1 MQGEITWHS
10 ASASQLTLAV
20 TISGIDQYSAV
31 EFTEDAS
38 TGSAVLKISSQSSK
52 TSSGIATSVLNVG
65 IKAMLGLALLASV
78 LVMRLSS
85 PTGCMLL
92 VCGVVMVATLHVS
105 ADGFSLERADVAILV
120 PRSASDILCMAIRS
134 CCLHSC
140 CY

>member
-1 MQGEITWHS
+1 M
-10 ASASQLTLAV
+10 
-20 TISGIDQYSAV
+20 

-38 TGSAVLKISSQSSK
+38 TGSAVLKVSSQSSK
-52 TSSGIATSVLNVG
+52 TNSGIATSVLSVG
-65 IKAMLGLALLASV
+65 IKATLGLAFLASV

-105 ADGFSLERADVAILV
+105 ADGSSLERADVAILV
-120 PRSASDILCMAIRS
+120 CRSASDILCMRIRS
-134 CCLHSC
+134 CLHSC